1 MAKAKQQK
9 KSFFSLFSIF
19 KSKKIRGDERRF
31 DDCIKAYR
39 VFPSDQD
46 GVHWVAEPG
55 IDRKASSYID
65 SDGYGSFSSCIKDAI
80 SLPSGVQYVGDDAF
94 NEDNDVITNH

>member
-1 MAKAKQQK
+1 MAKTKQQQ

-19 KSKKIRGDERRF
+19 KSKKIRGDEGRF

-39 VFPSDQD
+39 VYSSDQD

-65 SDGYGSFSSCIKDAI
+65 SITTMWNRELDI
-80 SLPSGVQYVGDDAF
+80 SK
-94 NEDNDVITNH
+94 